1 MMSEMT
7 LSTSVEEIVRRHPST
22 RRVFD
27 RHGLQGCGG
36 ENGPRESLDFFAR
49 VHQVDAQALLEELRE
64 EMAHPSPVPALY
76 RASAADTIYR
86 RFFKA
91 GIAIVLS
98 IGGLWGAV
106 NLLDIALHKNF
117 LLLNLVP
124 AIHAHAH
131 AMIFGW
137 CGLFV
142 MGFAYQSFPR
152 FKHTTLWR
160 PRLAVLTLYLMIAG
174 ILLRAAAELSV
185 GHVPGPGLALG
196 AAAAAAEL
204 AAIGLFILIIFRTA
218 RGSLEPHNPYEKF
231 IFGALFWFFVS
242 AVLSDIFFFAKAT
255 AASQQE
261 LIRRIALLDGPL
273 RDVQLLGFVTLM
285 IAGVSQ
291 RFLPLVYQLPRPRR
305 DRQSLIFWLI
315 NASLLLDV
323 ACYVLML
330 TTGNP
335 LFALGLE
342 ASFLMMLAWAVLL
355 VRQLGIFARPGE
367 RDRSWKFVRGSY
379 VWLLVAMVML
389 PLFPLYGLLTHQ
401 YFAHAYLGA
410 YRHAFTVGF
419 VTLMIMGVA
428 ARVVPILAGEDS
440 SRLDALWGP
449 FILLNAGNAGRVT
462 LQILSDFFPGIAY
475 SLVGVTGFLEV
486 AALAWWGIELWRTMN
501 RAATRRPALIQL
513 PGVPAAS

>member
-1 MMSEMT
+1 MSDITM
-7 LSTSVEEIVRRHPST
+7 STSVAEIVQRHPSA

-27 RHGLQGCGG
+27 RYGLDGCGG
-36 ENGPRESLDFFAR
+36 KNGPRESLEFFAR
-49 VHQVDAQALLEELRE
+49 VHQVDAEELLEELRE
-64 EMAHPSPVPALY
+64 EIIHPSPVPAPY
-76 RASAADTIYR
+76 RASPADAIYR

-91 GIAIVLS
+91 GIVVVLS
-98 IGGLWGAV
+98 IGGFWGAL
-106 NLLDIALHKNF
+106 NLLDIALHRNF

-174 ILLRAAAELSV
+174 ILLRAVAELSV
-185 GHVPGPGLALG
+185 ARAKDLGLTMG

-204 AAIGLFILIIFRTA
+204 TAISLFILIILRTA

-255 AASQQE
+255 ASGQQE

-291 RFLPLVYQLPRPRR
+291 RFLPAVYQLPRPRR
-305 DRQSLIFWLI
+305 DRQLLIFWLI
-315 NASLLLDV
+315 NASLVLDV

-335 LFALGLE
+335 LFAVGLE
-342 ASFLMMLAWAVLL
+342 ASFLMMLAWTLLL
-355 VRQLGIFARPGE
+355 VRQLGVFARPGE
-367 RDRSWKFVRGSY
+367 RDRSWKFVHASY
-379 VWLLVAMVML
+379 AWLLVAMIML
-389 PLFPLYGLLTHQ
+389 PFFPVYGLLTHQ
-401 YFAHAYLGA
+401 VFAHAYLGA

-440 SRLDALWGP
+440 GRLSALWGP
-449 FILLNAGNAGRVT
+449 FILLNAGSAGRVT

-486 AALAWWGIELWRTMN
+486 AALAWWGVELWRTMN
-501 RAATRRPALIQL
+501 RAVTRRPALIQL
-513 PGVPAAS
+513 PGVPVAS

>member
-1 MMSEMT
+1 MMSEINR
-7 LSTSVEEIVRRHPST
+7 STSLAEIVRRHPST
-22 RRVFD
+22 RRVLD
-27 RHGLQGCGG
+27 RYGLHGCGG
-36 ENGPRESLDFFAR
+36 EDGPRETLEFFAR
-49 VHQVDAQALLEELRE
+49 VHQVDEQELLAALRE
-64 EMAHPSPVPALY
+64 EIAHPGPVPVPY
-76 RASAADTIYR
+76 RASVADTIYR
-86 RFFKA
+86 PFFKA
-91 GIAIVLS
+91 AIAVMLS

-160 PRLAVLTLYLMIAG
+160 PRLAMLTLGLMLAG

-185 GHVPGPGLALG
+185 GHAFATGLALG
-196 AAAAAAEL
+196 AAASAAEL
-204 AAIGLFILIIFRTA
+204 VAVGLFIAIIFQTA

-231 IFGALFWFFVS
+231 IFAALAWFFVS
-242 AVLSDIFFFAKAT
+242 EVLSDVFFFAKAT
-255 AASQQE
+255 AVGQHQ
-261 LIRRIALLDGPL
+261 LIQRIALLDGPL
-273 RDVQLLGFVTLM
+273 RDIQLLGFVTLM

-291 RFLPLVYQLPRPRR
+291 RFLPAVYRLPRPRH

-323 ACYVLML
+323 ACYVLVL
-330 TTGNP
+330 TTRN
-335 LFALGLE
+335 LIFAVGLE
-342 ASFLMMLAWAVLL
+342 ASFVMMLVWAVLL
-355 VRQLGIFARPGE
+355 VRLLGIFARPGE
-367 RDRSWKFVRGSY
+367 RDRSWKFVRASY
-379 VWLLVAMVML
+379 VWLLIAMVML
-389 PLFPLYGLLTHQ
+389 PLFPVYGLLTHQ
-401 YFAHAYLGA
+401 AFAHAYLGA

-428 ARVVPILAGEDS
+428 ARIVPILAGENS
-440 SRLDALWGP
+440 GSLDALWGP
-449 FILLNAGNAGRVT
+449 FLLLNIGNAGRVS
-462 LQILSDFFPGIAY
+462 LQILSDFRPGFAY

-486 AALAWWGIELWRTMN
+486 AALAWWGIGLWRTMN
-501 RAATRRPALIQL
+501 RATSRRPL
-513 PGVPAAS
+513 PVAADLVTLRG